1 MLRKEPLASISFKK
15 ELRQCAATGA
25 APKKYEGFF
34 AESFSQEKIAAD
46 DSTVVNIRYKRD
58 TSEFSIAP
66 YKGVYDGRRCLQ
78 VRRRR

>member
-1 MLRKEPLASISFKK
+1 MLRYRGCPEEVRGI
-15 ELRQCAATGA
+15 
-25 APKKYEGFF
+25 FF
-34 AESFSQEKIAAD
+34 AESFSQEQIAAD
-46 DSTVVNIRYKRD
+46 DSTFVNIRYKLD